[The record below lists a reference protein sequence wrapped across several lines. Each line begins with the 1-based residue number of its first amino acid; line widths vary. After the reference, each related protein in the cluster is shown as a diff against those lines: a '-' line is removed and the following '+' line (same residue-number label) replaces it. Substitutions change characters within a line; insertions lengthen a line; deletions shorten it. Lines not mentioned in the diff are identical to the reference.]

1 MELFGVSIF
10 GLFDVFYKSS
20 KICIRL
26 YNTVTFWNCMTII
39 IILLYNFVYLMSNKH
54 FPTRWFLLFIFS
66 KLCMFLIQFNVLE
79 RLYSTYL
86 INKWPKVMLFR
97 IYTIITYLLSFKIS
111 LYLWQEHIVTII
123 QLCWRIV
130 TVNQCK

>member
-1 MELFGVSIF
+1 MFQFSDYSMYFINLREYVS
-10 GLFDVFYKSS
+10 G
-20 KICIRL
+20 

-66 KLCMFLIQFNVLE
+66 KLCVFLIQFNVLE

-86 INKWPKVMLFR
+86 INKWPKDKLFR

>member
-1 MELFGVSIF
+1 MFQFSDYSMYFINLRKYVS
-10 GLFDVFYKSS
+10 G
-20 KICIRL
+20 

-66 KLCMFLIQFNVLE
+66 KLCVFLIQFNVLE

>member
-1 MELFGVSIF
+1 MFQFSDYSMYFINLRKYVS
-10 GLFDVFYKSS
+10 G
-20 KICIRL
+20 

-66 KLCMFLIQFNVLE
+66 KLCVFLIQFNVLE

-86 INKWPKVMLFR
+86 INKWPKDKLFR

-111 LYLWQEHIVTII
+111 LNLRQEHIVTII

>member
-1 MELFGVSIF
+1 MFQFSDYSMYFINLREYVS
-10 GLFDVFYKSS
+10 G
-20 KICIRL
+20 

-66 KLCMFLIQFNVLE
+66 KLCVFLIQFNVLE

-86 INKWPKVMLFR
+86 INKWPKDKLFR
-97 IYTIITYLLSFKIS
+97 IYTIITYFLSFKIS